1 MVVTGMTYEELVECV
16 TSLGV
21 ERYRA
26 DQIADWV
33 YRKRVFDFL
42 SMTNLSKI
50 LRKEFSRR
58 LEVLRLDLVE
68 VQTSHDGT
76 RKYLWKLRDG
86 ETVESVSIPYPD
98 RKAACIS
105 TQVGCPVK
113 CAFCATGQSG
123 FVRNLHTDEI
133 VAQVLMMESLEKER
147 FNNIVLMGMG
157 EPFLNIRNVFKAI
170 EILAHPKLRN
180 MGWRRMTLSTVGIP
194 EGMEELARRY
204 PQVRLS
210 ISLHAAFNDVRDYLV
225 PMNHKYPIEMILNAA
240 KRFQEITGK
249 RVTFEYVL
257 IKGVNDRQEDAQ
269 KLVELLKPIK
279 SHVNLIPVNETNT
292 PFQKPSRKQVQEFA
306 KTLESN
312 GIETT
317 VRAEKGS
324 DIAAACGQLRAEKS
338 RR

>member
-1 MVVTGMTYEELVECV
+1 MTYEELVEFV

-21 ERYRA
+21 EKYRA

-33 YRKRVFDFL
+33 YRKRVFDFFR
-42 SMTNLSKI
+42 MTNLSKA
-50 LRKEFSRR
+50 LREEFSRK
-58 LEVLRLDLVE
+58 LEVLRLELVE

-76 RKYLWKLRDG
+76 KKYLWKLHDG
-86 ETVESVSIPYPD
+86 ETVESVSIPYPN
-98 RKAACIS
+98 RKTACIS

-123 FVRNLHTDEI
+123 FVRNLHADEI
-133 VAQVLMMESLEKER
+133 VAQALMMEYLEKEG

-157 EPFLNIRNVFKAI
+157 EPLLNIKNVFKAI
-170 EILAHPKLRN
+170 EIFAHPKLRN

-194 EGMEELARRY
+194 EGMEELARKY
-204 PQVRLS
+204 PQVKLS
-210 ISLHAAFNDVRDYLV
+210 ISLHAASNSVRDYLV
-225 PMNHKYPIEMILNAA
+225 PMNHKYPIEMILSAA

-257 IKGVNDRQEDAQ
+257 IKGVNDKNEDAR

-279 SHVNLIPVNETNT
+279 SHVNLIPVNETNAH
-292 PFQKPSRKQVQEFA
+292 FQKPSHKQIQEFA
-306 KTLESN
+306 KILESN

-324 DIAAACGQLRAEKS
+324 DIAAACGQLRAKKS